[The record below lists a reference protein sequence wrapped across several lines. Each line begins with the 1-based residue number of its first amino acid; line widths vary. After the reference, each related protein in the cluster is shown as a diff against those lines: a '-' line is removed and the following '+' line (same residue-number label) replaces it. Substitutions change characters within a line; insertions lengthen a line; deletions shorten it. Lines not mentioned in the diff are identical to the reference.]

1 MPNTINIPTPLRP
14 FTDKKEAV
22 EVSGATVGELLLDLT
37 TRYEGLRKHL
47 YADNG
52 KLRNFVNVYLN
63 DEDIRYLQREATPV
77 KAGDTLSIV
86 PSVAGG
92 APTSA
97 EATVGK
103 PATAMPANVGPGLQ
117 TRPDDLSP
125 EEIKRY
131 SRHLIMPE
139 MGMDGQ
145 RKLKQ
150 SSVLCIGAGGLG
162 SPAAMYLAAAG
173 IGRLG
178 IVDFD
183 VVDYSNLQ
191 RQLLHTTNDVGRT
204 KLESAREKVV
214 ALNPHVQVDTYEEAL
229 SSENA
234 MRLFKG
240 YDVILDGTDNFPTR
254 YLVNDACVL
263 SGIPNAYGSIFR
275 FEGQASVFATK
286 DGPCYRCLYPE
297 PPPPGLV
304 PSCAEGG
311 VLGVL
316 PGVIG
321 VIQATESIKLLT
333 GIGEPLIGR
342 FLIYDALKMKFR
354 ELRLKK
360 DPECPV
366 CGPNPTV
373 TKLIDYDQFC
383 GVTPAHATDNAG
395 GTVSNWEIT
404 PVELKKKLDAGE
416 TPFILDVRE
425 PNEYQINRIPGS
437 TLIPLGELP
446 RRYQE
451 LPRDREIVAQCKMGG
466 RSAKAMD
473 FLKTVGFT
481 NVKNLK
487 GGILEWIDKVDPS
500 QPKY

>member
-1 MPNTINIPTPLRP
+1 MPNTIHIPTPLRP
-14 FTDKKEAV
+14 FTDKQELV
-22 EVSGATVGELLLDLT
+22 EVHGATVGELLTDLT
-37 TRYEGLRKHL
+37 TRYDGLRKHL
-47 YADNG
+47 YAEDG
-52 KLRNFVNVYLN
+52 RLRNFVNVYLN
-63 DEDIRYLQREATPV
+63 DEDIRYLQREKTPV
-77 KAGDTLSIV
+77 KAGDSLSIV

-92 APTSA
+92 APTA
-97 EATVGK
+97 VETEL
-103 PATAMPANVGPGLQ
+103 PT
-117 TRPDDLSP
+117 LSP
-125 EEIKRY
+125 DEIKRY

-139 MGMDGQ
+139 MGMDAQ
-145 RKLKQ
+145 RKIKAG
-150 SSVLCIGAGGLG
+150 SVLCIGAGGLG
-162 SPAAMYLAAAG
+162 APAAMYLAAAG

-183 VVDYSNLQ
+183 VVDFSNLQ
-191 RQLLHTTNDVGRT
+191 RQIIHFTPDVGRT
-204 KLESAREKVV
+204 KLESAKSKIN
-214 ALNPHVQVDTYEEAL
+214 AMNPHVKVETYEVAL
-229 SSENA
+229 TSENA
-234 MRLFKG
+234 LELFSK

-263 SGIPNAYGSIFR
+263 TGKPNAYGSIFR
-275 FEGQASVFATK
+275 FEGQASVFGTK

-316 PGVIG
+316 PGMIG
-321 VIQATESIKLLT
+321 IIQATEAIKLIV

-354 ELRLKK
+354 ELKLRK
-360 DPECPV
+360 DPDCPV
-366 CGPNPTV
+366 CGTHPTV
-373 TKLIDYDQFC
+373 TKLIDYEQFC
-383 GVTPAHATDNAG
+383 GIHPEPQVAQATGA
-395 GTVSNWEIT
+395 TVSNTEIT
-404 PVELKKKLDAGE
+404 PVELKARLDKGDKL
-416 TPFILDVRE
+416 FILDVRE

-451 LPRDREIVAQCKMGG
+451 LPTDVEIIAQCKMGG
-466 RSAKAMD
+466 RSAKAQD
-473 FLKTVGFT
+473 FLKSVGIT

-487 GGILEWIDKVDPS
+487 GGILEWIDKVDPT